1 MWSAGQ
7 RRCGSLFGRRRKML
21 CRKSTL
27 SLLKAAMS
35 YVTVNLLMGNLS
47 HLNLNSH
54 IVVGKL
60 TCSNR
65 HLGVAKTKMMFS
77 IFCSLCVTP
86 LLPDNTKSAAIS
98 NKQQQRGSVHWVL
111 GISFCLQNAVT
122 AGVTFAFTFMGHKI
136 FGWITSILM
145 VLKVLHPW

>member
-1 MWSAGQ
+1 
-7 RRCGSLFGRRRKML
+7 ML
-21 CRKSTL
+21 CRKSAL

-47 HLNLNSH
+47 HLNLNSR

-65 HLGVAKTKMMFS
+65 HPGMAKTKMMFS
-77 IFCSLCVTP
+77 IFCSLCIIP

-98 NKQQQRGSVHWVL
+98 NRQQQQGSIRWVL
-111 GISFCLQNAVT
+111 GILFCLQNAVT